1 MAGGRL
7 MLLDTCALLWLAE
20 GGDRLSKQTRERIDA
35 APTAHI
41 SAITGFEIG
50 MKYRSGK
57 LELPALPSEWLRV
70 VLDHHDIAVVPLDI
84 SICVGAT
91 ELPTIHR
98 DPCDRLIISTAKI
111 LGWPIVTADT
121 RFQAYDVEIIC

>member
-1 MAGGRL
+1 

-20 GGDRLSKQTRERIDA
+20 GSDRMMQDTRERIVA
-35 APTAHI
+35 APTVHI

-50 MKYRSGK
+50 LKYRSGK
-57 LELPALPSEWLRV
+57 LELPAIPSEWLRV

-91 ELPTIHR
+91 ELPLIHR
-98 DPCDRLIISTAKI
+98 DPCDRLIIATAK
-111 LGWPIVTADT
+111 LRGWPIVTADQ
-121 RFQAYDVEIIC
+121 RFLAYDIGIIW